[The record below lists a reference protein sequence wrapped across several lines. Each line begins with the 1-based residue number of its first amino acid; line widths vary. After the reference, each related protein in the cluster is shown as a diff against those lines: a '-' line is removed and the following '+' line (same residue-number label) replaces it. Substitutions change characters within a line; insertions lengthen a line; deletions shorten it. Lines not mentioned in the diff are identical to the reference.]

1 MTMEEAIKDGVV
13 LPPRL
18 PLAWTDW
25 QKWRSLYA
33 PRQDSHFT
41 SQEVEA
47 ALWRN
52 TMNALFGAEWHAE
65 VSALARRVN
74 SAPVGERRRLR
85 EERSRDSLPEA
96 EEHDEEL
103 QQAMVPA
110 TVGSRLPER
119 RVPGS
124 GFPQSEGSHRDLSD
138 EVLTDVLL
146 LSLIHI

>member
-1 MTMEEAIKDGVV
+1 M
-13 LPPRL
+13 
-18 PLAWTDW
+18 
-25 QKWRSLYA
+25 
-33 PRQDSHFT
+33 H
-41 SQEVEA
+41 
-47 ALWRN
+47 
-52 TMNALFGAEWHAE
+52 ALFGAEWHAE

-96 EEHDEEL
+96 EKHDEEL

-110 TVGSRLPER
+110 NVGSRLPER

-124 GFPQSEGSHRDLSD
+124 GSPQSEGSHRDLSD

-146 LSLIHI
+146 EPFDPSTSILAEYQQRSQRCASSLRIRNVPYNREEFETQQLRAIQ